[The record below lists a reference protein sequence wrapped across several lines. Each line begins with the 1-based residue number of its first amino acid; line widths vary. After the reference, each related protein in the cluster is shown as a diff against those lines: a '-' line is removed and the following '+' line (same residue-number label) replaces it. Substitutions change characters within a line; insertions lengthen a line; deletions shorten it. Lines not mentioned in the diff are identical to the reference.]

1 MQRWFLQN
9 PWVRPMLSFVFA
21 AIKIQRFVRGFLV
34 RKHGSLSGLLIYRQQ
49 QSRLREDAVLAG
61 KRATSQ
67 RQLDKYLRYLDRAN
81 RRIRDGGGSSH
92 IKNFAK
98 PAWLDGGY
106 SAWCA
111 SRIQACWLMFK
122 PLRRFLYKKRFVVH
136 IATLIIQTAH
146 RNRAEMKRRLLRSRE
161 FSYIAAVASP
171 QKRDEMRDFAVRRIQ
186 LRWRSF
192 SCRRIFR
199 YFCDLVCVKLQG
211 APADLLKTIIPLETG
226 LFDKAAGVHVRFR
239 LGGAVFPPKIYFK
252 VFTHRPLCDVN
263 AFAPRDYT
271 KEEKPDAFHNNNYQ
285 KTLPKHGKY
294 QRRPI
299 RVGAKYFDAAIK
311 TFSSDT
317 STWYHREEN
326 NPWRPIAS
334 QLFEDMSTPPGQD
347 RRGGNNPHVGVAK
360 KPQPF
365 HFSSQK
371 RREEIIRDKKRR
383 KREWMLKAY
392 MLSSQAQRDEA
403 HIAQQFNE
411 DAFASLT
418 LGQPGPG
425 ICGVGEHK
433 WDGFA
438 GAKDV
443 GDDEDEDKGDSDLYW
458 TDRFSSHG
466 GLTGDRETELANL
479 SVADSK
485 SSGRYWDEREA
496 RHAAKVVAA
505 ATPPQRAQGADS
517 RNPIAQALSDKAL
530 TAQLRVHRVDP
541 DDEDVD
547 LVDWSAALDFDSY
560 YQGWGALGTSK
571 PS

>member
-1 MQRWFLQN
+1 
-9 PWVRPMLSFVFA
+9 MLVFVFA
-21 AIKIQRFVRGFLV
+21 AVKIQRLVRGFLI
-34 RKHGSLSGLLIYRQQ
+34 RKHCSLSGLLSHRRQQ
-49 QSRLREDAVLAG
+49 ARLREEAALAS

-81 RRIRDGGGSSH
+81 RRIREGGGSSH

-111 SRIQACWLMFK
+111 SRIQACWLMVK
-122 PLRRFLYKKRFVVH
+122 PRRRFLYKKRFVLH

-146 RNRAEMKRRLLRSRE
+146 RNRAEMRRQQLRSRD
-161 FSYIAAVASP
+161 FSHLAAVASP
-171 QKRDEMRDFAVRRIQ
+171 QKREEMRDFCVRRIQ
-186 LRWRSF
+186 LRWRAFCS
-192 SCRRIFR
+192 RRIFR

-271 KEEKPDAFHNNNYQ
+271 REEKPEAFHNNNHP
-285 KTLPKHGKY
+285 KSLPKHGKY
-294 QRRPI
+294 QRHPI
-299 RVGAKYFDAAIK
+299 RVGAKYFDTAIK

-317 STWYHREEN
+317 TTWYHREEN

-334 QLFEDMSTPPGQD
+334 QLFEDVSTPPWQQD
-347 RRGGNNPHVGVAK
+347 RRNGTALGISK

-365 HFSSQK
+365 HFSSHK
-371 RREEIIRDKKRR
+371 RREDIIRDKKRR

-392 MLSSQAQRDEA
+392 MLSSQDAVATEA
-403 HIAQQFNE
+403 EEFEKADGVVGGGI
-411 DAFASLT
+411 T
-418 LGQPGPG
+418 GPRG
-425 ICGVGEHK
+425 GVGEHK

-438 GAKDV
+438 LAKDGAD
-443 GDDEDEDKGDSDLYW
+443 GDDDDDDNNKEDGDLYW
-458 TDRFSSHG
+458 SDRAMLSHG
-466 GLTGDRETELANL
+466 GLGGDREAELADL

-485 SSGRYWDEREA
+485 SSGRYWDDRDT
-496 RHAAKVVAA
+496 RHPIVVAR
-505 ATPPQRAQGADS
+505 TQSDPRSLQYK
-517 RNPIAQALSDKAL
+517 QALSLSHKAL
-530 TAQLRVHRVDP
+530 TEQLRVHRHADE

-547 LVDWSAALDFDSY
+547 LVDWSAALDFETY
-560 YQGWGALGTSK
+560 YQGWAATGTSK